1 MARGGMIGPVS
12 FTWSQ
17 SIAAGALFFPLDGWQ
32 QEFPESDVMVE
43 LISRGTAVGLVQTL
57 TSGTDTLLE
66 ESPVQAGGT
75 AGTTPSRLNTEPF
88 VSKSLRGKRL
98 KHKYRNPTG
107 GAITVDGII
116 TITPLRGRK

>member
-1 MARGGMIGPVS
+1 MGKMEGPVS
-12 FTWSQ
+12 LTWSS
-17 SIAAGALFFPLDGWQ
+17 SIAAGALFFPLDNWQ

-43 LISRGTAVGLVQTL
+43 LLSRATAVGVVQTT

-75 AGTTPSRLNTEPF
+75 AGTIPSRLNTEPF
-88 VSKSLRGKRL
+88 IRKSKAGRRL
-98 KHKYRNPTG
+98 KHKYRNTTA

-116 TITPLRGRK
+116 TITPLRGKR

>member
-1 MARGGMIGPVS
+1 MQGMTGPVS
-12 FTWSQ
+12 FKWSA
-17 SIAAGALFFPLDGWQ
+17 SVAAGALFFPLDQWQ

-43 LISRGTAVGLVQTL
+43 LLSRSTAVGMVETL

-75 AGTTPSRLNTEPF
+75 AGVIPSRLNTEPF
-88 VSKSLRGKRL
+88 ISKSLKGKRL

>member
-1 MARGGMIGPVS
+1 MGKMEGPVS
-12 FTWSQ
+12 LTWSQ
-17 SIAAGALFFPLDGWQ
+17 AVLAGALFFPLDNWQ

-43 LISRGTAVGLVQTL
+43 LLSRATAVGMVQTT

-75 AGTTPSRLNTEPF
+75 AGVLPSRLGTEPF
-88 VSKSLRGKRL
+88 VSKSRMGRRL

-107 GAITVDGII
+107 GTITVDGVI
-116 TITPLRGRK
+116 TITPLRGKR

>member
-1 MARGGMIGPVS
+1 MSGKGMEGPVS
-12 FTWSQ
+12 LTWTQ
-17 SIAAGALFFPLDGWQ
+17 AIVAGALFFPLDNWQ

-43 LISRGTAVGLVQTL
+43 LISRATAVGMVQTL

-88 VSKSLRGKRL
+88 ISKSKGGRRL

-107 GAITVDGII
+107 GTITVDGIV